1 MNELDRIDG
10 WNRID
15 TDTRSNISDHGEAW
29 MKSKNSS
36 EVIVIDRSEPD
47 EPRDWK
53 LKLPEER
60 HRYSRFKT
68 VVVAL
73 AALYMRKGSF

>member
-1 MNELDRIDG
+1 MIELDGIDG
-10 WNRID
+10 WTRID
-15 TDTRSNISDHGEAW
+15 TGTRSDVSDHGEAW
-29 MKSKNSS
+29 SKTESS
-36 EVIVIDRSEPD
+36 GKEIVINRSDPD

-53 LKLPEER
+53 LILPDEQ

-68 VVVAL
+68 VVIAL